1 MGKKRKVILPP
12 DLPSEVADDDIEVSD
27 EDLEFIGQNREYAG
41 FLTNLDT
48 KSIDRH
54 VKRVA
59 GHEDDDLEAL
69 YEQRKRKASLL
80 KRNDDDDKLQV
91 DPVDALPVK
100 TLDGKL
106 EYRTADRTKSEAITN
121 EKDSTEENEKDTSVV
136 KLTKKEKRL
145 KVKKSRK
152 EAKKEAK
159 VEEKGNVGVEKLHT
173 EVLAK
178 VEEDLSA
185 EELFRKK
192 KIKLAE
198 IGLQLLENPEEN
210 IKSLKELLKNCD
222 DGNQNI
228 VKLGL
233 MSLLAVF
240 KDIIPG
246 YRIRLPTEKEMEM
259 TVSKAVLKQRFY
271 ESTLLN
277 SYKAYLAKLIAMEKQ
292 PSLRQVA
299 VRCLASLLDAVPHFN
314 YRENILVSVI
324 KNLSSPDDTI
334 RKLCCN
340 ATKSIFLNEG
350 KHGGEATFEAVRL
363 IASQVKIHECQ
374 LHPDSIEVLLS
385 LTFDEDIGKS
395 DTQEEAVKIKK
406 KGKWK
411 TQDGSN
417 KVQGSEK
424 KKTRQELLAKTREEV
439 TADFKAVSF
448 APDSKERKR
457 MQSETLSAVFEI
469 YFRILKHSTDSH
481 ASRSKTDAASFSHGS
496 SSLPLLAPCL
506 KGLGKFSHLIDLD
519 FMGDLMRCL
528 KQLAGYSDH
537 GTIQNPLSV
546 SERLQCCIVTFRVM
560 RNNLEA
566 LNVDLQDFFVQLYN
580 LLLEY
585 RPDRDQGEVLAE
597 ALKIMLW
604 EGKQHDMQRA
614 AAFIKRLA
622 TFSLS
627 YGSAEAMAALVTLKH
642 LLQKNSK
649 CRNLLENDAGGGSL
663 SGLVSKYQSDAKDPN
678 LSGALASV
686 LWELSLLTKHHNSSI
701 SSMATSI
708 MSMGN
713 VNPAQSQVF
722 LSTASPLQAFRDSS
736 VLCELSKPTSKSAI
750 SRQKRRELQKEYFL
764 MDPEEMQK
772 NGNLVDEDEVR
783 RKLEDRFAV
792 HKVITENERL
802 RKELNHTLSSISLY
816 EEYNRQKKQ
825 KRKGIPK
832 SVLKH

>member
-12 DLPSEVADDDIEVSD
+12 DLPPEVADNDIEVSD

-41 FLTNLDT
+41 FLTKLDT

-59 GHEDDDLEAL
+59 GHESDDLEAL

-80 KRNDDDDKLQV
+80 KQNDDDDKLQV

-106 EYRTADRTKSEAITN
+106 EYRTVDRTKSEAITN
-121 EKDSTEENEKDTSVV
+121 EKDNTEENEKDMSVV

-145 KVKKSRK
+145 KIKKSRK

-277 SYKAYLAKLIAMEKQ
+277 SYKAYLAKLIAMEKK

-314 YRENILVSVI
+314 YRENILAIVI
-324 KNLSSPDDTI
+324 KNISSPDDTI

-363 IASQVKIHECQ
+363 IAQQVKIYECQ
-374 LHPDSIEVLLS
+374 LHPDSIEVLSS
-385 LTFDEDIGKS
+385 LTFDEDIGKP
-395 DTQEEAVKIKK
+395 DTQAEAVKIKK

-411 TQDGSN
+411 TPDGSN
-417 KVQGSEK
+417 KLQGSEK
-424 KKTRQELLAKTREEV
+424 KKTRQESLAKTREEV
-439 TADFKAVSF
+439 TADFKSVSF
-448 APDSKERKR
+448 APDSRERKR

-481 ASRSKTDAASFSHGS
+481 ASRSTTDAASFSHGS

-546 SERLQCCIVTFRVM
+546 SERLQCCIVAFRVM

-566 LNVDLQDFFVQLYN
+566 LNIDLQDFFVQLYN

-597 ALKIMLW
+597 ALKIMLC

-663 SGLVSKYQSDAKDPN
+663 SGLVSKYQPDATDPN
-678 LSGALASV
+678 LSGALGSV
-686 LWELSLLTKHHNSSI
+686 LWELSLLTKHYNSSI
-701 SSMATSI
+701 SSMAASI
-708 MSMGN
+708 MSMGS

-736 VLCELSKPTSKSAI
+736 ILCELSKPTSKSAT
-750 SRQKRRELQKEYFL
+750 SRQKQRELQKDYVL
-764 MDPEEMQK
+764 MDPEVMQ

-825 KRKGIPK
+825 KRKRTTK
-832 SVLKH
+832 RVLGD